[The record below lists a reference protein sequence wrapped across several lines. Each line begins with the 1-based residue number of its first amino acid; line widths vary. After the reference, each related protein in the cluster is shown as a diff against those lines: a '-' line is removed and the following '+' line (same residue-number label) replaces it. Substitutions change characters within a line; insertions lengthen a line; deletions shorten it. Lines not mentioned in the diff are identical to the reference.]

1 MQVIRCDLAQEGLW
15 NAYVDASPRASF
27 YHRWEWRHINRR
39 HLGHPSC
46 YLAAVENDRWLGL
59 FPIVQVKSRL
69 FGNIACS
76 MPFVNFGGPV
86 GDSVAVESALL
97 EASTAVADEWG
108 VDYLEIRSTRDLGE
122 RYPCSQH
129 KISMTVDL
137 APDPEVLFNAFKGDQ
152 RKDIRRGYKYG
163 FTARFGTTEVF
174 EDFYTILC
182 ETWRDLGTPIY
193 SRGYLEAVVST
204 FPTQTR
210 ICVVYTADGTPA
222 ATAFMGH
229 QNGVMEGLWLGTRT
243 PYRRQLVGY
252 VLYWEIIKDAC
263 EQGHRL
269 FHLGRSTADSGA
281 EQFKRKWNA
290 HPTQL
295 YWQYILR
302 KRPEIPQLNVT
313 NPKFQMAIA
322 AWRHLP
328 VGLTRHLGPLIARS
342 IP

>member
-1 MQVIRCDLAQEGLW
+1 MEIIRCESAQEARW
-15 NAYVDASPRASF
+15 NAYVAAAARASF
-27 YHRWEWRHINRR
+27 YHRWEWRAINQR
-39 HLGHPSC
+39 HLGHTSC
-46 YLAAVENDRWLGL
+46 YLAAVADGRVVGL
-59 FPIVQVKSRL
+59 FPIVRVKSRL
-69 FGNIACS
+69 FGDIACS

-86 GDSVAVESALL
+86 GESDHIEKALL
-97 EASTAVADEWG
+97 DEAATVADDWG

-122 RYPCSQH
+122 QYPCSRH
-129 KISMTVDL
+129 KVSMTVEL

-152 RKDIRRGYKYG
+152 RKEIRRAYKYG
-163 FTARFGTTEVF
+163 FTAKFGTTAVF
-174 EDFYTILC
+174 EDFYATLC

-193 SRGYLEAVVST
+193 SRAYLEAVVAA
-204 FPTQTR
+204 FPSQTR
-210 ICVVYTADGTPA
+210 ICVVYAADGTPA

-229 QNGVMEGLWLGTRT
+229 QNGVMEGLWLGTRA

-302 KRPEIPQLNVT
+302 KRQDIPQLNVT

-322 AWRHLP
+322 AWRRLP
-328 VGLTRHLGPLIARS
+328 VGVTRHLGPLIARA